1 MTPPSS
7 QAPSS
12 NGGFRIAGVASQAPS
27 ASASASASASNS
39 GPSSSLM
46 PSPANA
52 PQPQPPNESPKSP
65 VKLDREKHTS
75 HRVPPKHAHAPSSSS
90 QPRHWPQ
97 RSPVMQ
103 SRSSHNSA
111 AHISRHDIDDDEE
124 EGAIDDSAAPKP
136 AAGPSSRPPP
146 PKTPPHHSNP
156 SRSSATHGRNPPA
169 DERKHHS
176 QTSSYQPRSP
186 STPRRSYPSQSNH
199 LRSPSPPASFN
210 RSTIKDHDISTS
222 RPHPDDRHRRPQ
234 PDRADHDVYRPSATE
249 HRARDERYPA
259 PAGARLWGRA
269 KQDLVRASD
278 DDDRRRDDR
287 GWGNDRRGAERAGR
301 EWDRDYD
308 RRYDREERDRG
319 WDQHRNNERDRRDD
333 STRDRDLIRN
343 GRDREVPPASIAR
356 EQRYAGWSPTP
367 PDAHHADP
375 SSNGNHDP
383 RPPSRM
389 GRAAPP
395 PPLLSHPDRQVSSN
409 AHRDP
414 DATSLPKRPRSRSPP
429 AGLLKRKAN
438 FSAVVPPALPS
449 VVDKDA
455 AAEGDNVAPGAPL
468 PPKIETMQSPVLPAS
483 SSRLG
488 SESLAHT
495 AAPPSLPGSALNTVF
510 QSSAANSTFA
520 TSVGG
525 APTSVPVDA
534 NYQATCE
541 ALDDFTLPS
550 VRLSCLPRK
559 QTSSSSSPPTSGRE
573 RRRARGALIPLN
585 QRKFVGCSSL
595 DDYEISI
602 KLGQGTFGEVLKGR
616 QILTG
621 TQVALKKVTIHD
633 AKDGL
638 PITALREI
646 KLLKKLKHPSI
657 VPVIDMAVRA
667 SGERG
672 KLGDV
677 YMVEP
682 YMDHD
687 LNGMLENPSIRLEHS
702 QIKLYMKQ
710 LLEGTLYLHKNRI
723 LHRDMKAANLLI
735 NNKGQLQIAD
745 FGLARA
751 YRDPGQ
757 SWKGGWSAGV
767 QKYTNMVVTRW
778 YRPPELLAGER
789 RYGPPIDMWGI
800 GCILAEMITGRP
812 LFKGTSEIN
821 QLELISKLCGS
832 PNETNFPGWNSLP
845 GVKDA
850 DPSGRPDAN
859 PEVEGRKDFGAYPRK
874 VNESFRGGGMVD
886 AGKECADLI
895 DKLLVLDPRKR
906 LGAKEALEHEWFWE
920 KPWVADGSSLPR
932 YEHSKEIDRVRR
944 DWKPVPVPVGAQPV
958 PTMAQ
963 GGGGRPAM
971 QQQQSQQQQ
980 YGATGAANGSSAW
993 GYPRPGFAPQQANGG
1008 AGQPAPNP
1016 AADAWEAITAG
1027 PRSNLPPAAAGLP
1040 SRPYPSQPGA
1050 NPGAGGRHP
1059 FPNQQANS
1067 RFPHPNQRQ
1076 NYPFPGQAGP
1086 RQQQQQQQQGNLPAR
1101 AVQPP
1106 HGRGPNGGAGGNPY
1120 A

>member
-7 QAPSS
+7 QTPSS
-12 NGGFRIAGVASQAPS
+12 NGGFRIAGVASRTPS
-27 ASASASASASNS
+27 TSVSASNS
-39 GPSSSLM
+39 GPSSSVM

-52 PQPQPPNESPKSP
+52 PQPQPTSESPKSP
-65 VKLDREKHTS
+65 VKLDREKHAS
-75 HRVPPKHAHAPSSSS
+75 HRLPPKRAHAPTNSS
-90 QPRHWPQ
+90 QPRHWSQ
-97 RSPVMQ
+97 RSPGTQ
-103 SRSSHNSA
+103 PRSSSKPA
-111 AHISRHDIDDDEE
+111 AHILRHDYDDDEE
-124 EGAIDDSAAPKP
+124 EGAIDDSAAPKS

-146 PKTPPHHSNP
+146 PKTPPHP
-156 SRSSATHGRNPPA
+156 SSSSAVHGRDPHA
-169 DERKHHS
+169 DARKHHS
-176 QTSSYQPRSP
+176 HSSSYQPRSP
-186 STPRRSYPSQSNH
+186 SPPRRPHASQSSH
-199 LRSPSPPASFN
+199 LRSPSPPASAN
-210 RSTIKDHDISTS
+210 RATIKDRDSSSS
-222 RPHPDDRHRRPQ
+222 RPHADDRDRRLQ
-234 PDRADHDVYRPSATE
+234 PDRPEPDLYRPSAAE

-259 PAGARLWGRA
+259 APPGSRLWDRA
-269 KQDLVRASD
+269 KQDLERASD
-278 DDDRRRDDR
+278 NDRRRDDR
-287 GWGNDRRGAERAGR
+287 GWGSDRRAAERANR

-308 RRYDREERDRG
+308 RRYDR
-319 WDQHRNNERDRRDD
+319 NERDRAWEQHRYNDRGRRDD
-333 STRDRDLIRN
+333 PPRDRDPVRN
-343 GRDREVPPASIAR
+343 GWEREVPPPSIAR

-367 PDAHHADP
+367 PDAHHADS

-395 PPLLSHPDRQVSSN
+395 PPLLSHPDRPVSSN
-409 AHRDP
+409 AHREP
-414 DATSLPKRPRSRSPP
+414 DATTLPKRPRSRSPP

-455 AAEGDNVAPGAPL
+455 AAESDNVAPGAPL
-468 PPKIETMQSPVLPAS
+468 PPKIETMQSPVVPAA
-483 SSRLG
+483 SRVG
-488 SESLAHT
+488 SESLAHS
-495 AAPPSLPGSALNTVF
+495 AAPNSLPGSALNTVF

-534 NYQATCE
+534 NFRATCE

-559 QTSSSSSPPTSGRE
+559 QSSSTVSSSSPPTSGRE
-573 RRRARGALIPLN
+573 RRRARGALVPLN

-757 SWKGGWSAGV
+757 SWKGGWSGGV

-874 VNESFRGGGMVD
+874 VNDFFRGGGMVD

-944 DWKPVPVPVGAQPV
+944 DWKPQPVPVVAQAV

-963 GGGGRPAM
+963 GGVGGRPAM
-971 QQQQSQQQQ
+971 QQQQQQ
-980 YGATGAANGSSAW
+980 YGAAGAANGSAAW
-993 GYPRPGFAPQQANGG
+993 GYPRPGFAPQQVNGG
-1008 AGQPAPNP
+1008 AGQPPTNT

-1027 PRSNLPPAAAGLP
+1027 PRSNLPPAAAGMLP
-1040 SRPYPSQPGA
+1040 ARPYPSQPGA
-1050 NPGAGGRHP
+1050 NTGAGGRHP

-1076 NYPFPGQAGP
+1076 KHPFPGQAGP
-1086 RQQQQQQQQGNLPAR
+1086 RQQGNLPTR
-1101 AVQPP
+1101 PVQPP
-1106 HGRGPNGGAGGNPY
+1106 HGRGTNGSGGGNPY